1 MTTEESWALR
11 GLLAGLALGAAG
23 MATFCTTGLGQ
34 LFLIWAGGLNQIQR
48 NRLRRA
54 LLHSAGDLVTV

>member
-11 GLLAGLALGAAG
+11 GLLAGLAMGAAG

-34 LFLIWAGGLNQIQR
+34 LFLLWLEG
-48 NRLRRA
+48 
-54 LLHSAGDLVTV
+54 